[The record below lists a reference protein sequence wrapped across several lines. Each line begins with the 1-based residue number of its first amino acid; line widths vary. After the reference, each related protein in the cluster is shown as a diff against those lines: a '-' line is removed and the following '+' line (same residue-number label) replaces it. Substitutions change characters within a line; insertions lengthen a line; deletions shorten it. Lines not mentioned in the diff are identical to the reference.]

1 MNVSFI
7 VRYDP
12 KRMVRAISTSQITR
26 LFVELCCTFRA
37 FRFEGGATLPE
48 GAPTCAEGALTSSWG

>member
-1 MNVSFI
+1 
-7 VRYDP
+7 
-12 KRMVRAISTSQITR
+12 MVRAISTSQITR

-37 FRFEGGATLPE
+37 FRFEGWATLPE